1 MFSVKSVYL
10 GKYIL
15 RLTSMLLNP
24 FYLIRDQN
32 RYMYNQIKY
41 ATILMQLAYIN
52 NKIYN
57 LFSFNLII
65 YLTKIKEKT
74 DRKITLLHNLPQ
86 SEHTCLRDFVINK
99 GATQPAHPRSWTR
112 AFFAYLKNNI

>member
-57 LFSFNLII
+57 LFYFNLII
-65 YLTKIKEKT
+65 YLTKIKEKQQIE
-74 DRKITLLHNLPQ
+74 RSLCYIICLKVNTLVLGTL
-86 SEHTCLRDFVINK
+86 
-99 GATQPAHPRSWTR
+99 
-112 AFFAYLKNNI
+112 